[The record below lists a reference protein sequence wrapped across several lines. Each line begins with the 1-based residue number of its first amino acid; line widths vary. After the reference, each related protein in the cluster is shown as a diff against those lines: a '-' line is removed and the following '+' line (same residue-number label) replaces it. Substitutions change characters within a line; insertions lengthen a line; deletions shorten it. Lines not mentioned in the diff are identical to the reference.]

1 MATSR
6 TGTASHK
13 RWRIAVL
20 QAGINAGITH
30 CPNCR
35 GPLDYTNGRR
45 PNSAEPD
52 HIIPH
57 SLGGE
62 NTEDN
67 GRVLCRHCNQ
77 SRGNAQ
83 RTTQRQHV
91 ETIDFT

>member
-13 RWRIAVL
+13 RWRTNVL
-20 QAGINAGITH
+20 QAGQNQGITH
-30 CPNCR
+30 CPNC
-35 GPLDYTNGRR
+35 GVWLDYEQARK

-57 SLGGE
+57 SLGGT
-62 NTEDN
+62 NTVDN

-83 RTTQRQHV
+83 RVTQRQHV